1 MADTTAEEYFPHDT
15 FHPQWFLFWLLAI
28 AGGVLLWLNFFR
40 PTPVTAPPQAA
51 ISAGYDWFLVLHMQE
66 VPQNTEKA
74 AALQKTFGSWLE
86 ALAREGYHPML
97 LSDVQERMAHGQGL
111 PQRALVLV
119 FEPAYF
125 RTYQTLAPTLV
136 QYRFPALWVS
146 DHTAILRGDRHFIH
160 RHQAKEMIHSGYW
173 DLGYTGDGFWGRTTD
188 PNEMTINESKSA
200 SWLPDTGRTALNW
213 GTDLPHLKRLDVSP
227 KWTSDELITRLE
239 MELPLQG
246 TVRLGA
252 KHLQDRLWGV
262 VITSPEKNNVFSLQ
276 APLSSTESNIYWF
289 GTRNVADV
297 QLDVSIPSFFGQL
310 SLWLRS
316 DHKTNQGIG
325 IGFTH
330 QDIFVDQKIQGITR
344 RLSTVRWTPPSG
356 GIKGR
361 IRLAGN
367 QLHMEI
373 EGTDPLDIALAPM
386 APAPMGMIRL
396 GLFDRVRGAASAEF
410 VNLSLTPI
418 SKPPH

>member
-1 MADTTAEEYFPHDT
+1 MAETTAEEYFPHDSY
-15 FHPQWFLFWLLAI
+15 HPQWFLFWLLAI
-28 AGGVLLWLNFFR
+28 AAAVLLWLNFFR

-51 ISAGYDWFLVLHMQE
+51 VSAGYDWFLVLRMPE
-66 VPQNTEKA
+66 VPQNPAKA

-86 ALAREGYHPML
+86 ALAKEGYHPML
-97 LSDVQERMAHGQGL
+97 LSDVQERMKRGQGL
-111 PQRALVLV
+111 PQRAVVLV

-125 RTYQTLAPTLV
+125 HSYELLAPILV
-136 QYRFPALWVS
+136 RYRFPALWVT
-146 DHTAILRGDRHFIH
+146 DHTAILRGDRHYIH
-160 RHQAKEMIHSGYW
+160 RHQTKEMVHSGYW
-173 DLGYTGDGFWGRTTD
+173 DLGYTGDGFWGRTTN
-188 PNEMTINESKSA
+188 PNEIIINETQA
-200 SWLPDTGRTALNW
+200 VSWLPDTGRTALNW

-227 KWTSDELITRLE
+227 KWTPDELITRLD

-276 APLSSTESNIYWF
+276 SPLDSTQSNLYWF
-289 GTRNVADV
+289 GTRGAADV

-316 DHKTNQGIG
+316 DRKTNQGIG

-330 QDIFVDQKIQGITR
+330 QEIYVDQKIQGAAQ
-344 RLSTVRWTPPSG
+344 RLASMHWTPPSG
-356 GIKGR
+356 GIQGR
-361 IRLAGN
+361 ITLAGHR
-367 QLHMEI
+367 LKI
-373 EGTDPLDIALAPM
+373 AFEGTDPLEIALAP
-386 APAPMGMIRL
+386 ALPSPTGMVRM

-410 VNLSLTPI
+410 VNLTLTLL